1 MQTRR
6 IFLDTETTG
15 LEPRLGHRVIEIAC
29 VEMKSRRLTG
39 RHLHH
44 YLNPDREVDAGAQAI
59 HGIDNSFLEDK
70 PRFKDIAREFMAF
83 IADAEL
89 VIHNAPFDI
98 GFLDMELARLDLP
111 ATQEICAR
119 VCDTLKMAR
128 ERRPG
133 KRNSLDALC
142 EHYQIDNAHRTLHGA
157 LLDAELL
164 ADVYLAMTR
173 GQESLM
179 MDMSAPLPKSASH
192 TSQSEG
198 AARTRPPLRVL
209 RASAEERAA
218 HAAALEHIRQESGGL
233 CLFQQESRV
242 EDDGNA
248 DDAGRDSS

>member
-1 MQTRR
+1 
-6 IFLDTETTG
+6 
-15 LEPRLGHRVIEIAC
+15 
-29 VEMKSRRLTG
+29 
-39 RHLHH
+39 
-44 YLNPDREVDAGAQAI
+44 DR
-59 HGIDNSFLEDK
+59 SFLEDK
-70 PRFKDIAREFMAF
+70 PRFADIAREFMAF

-111 ATQEICAR
+111 ATQKICAR

-128 ERRPG
+128 EQRPG

-179 MDMSAPLPKSASH
+179 MDMSASPPKPTSN
-192 TSQSEG
+192 TSQPEG
-198 AARTRPPLRVL
+198 AAKARPPLRIC
-209 RASAEERAA
+209 RASAEERKA
-218 HAAALEHIRQESGGL
+218 HAAVLEHIRQESGGI
-233 CLFQQESRV
+233 CLFCQGSGIRDQGSE
-242 EDDGNA
+242 ETA
-248 DDAGRDSS
+248 DTGAS